1 MNEVLGRSQP
11 TCLPGTSLLSSL
23 PQGPMQGTGSTGAL
37 AVNGVKGSGH
47 DTLIA
52 FERGQRSEKPSL
64 TSSRTNQPLC
74 STCSITTGHFLP
86 PLSAILLSSC
96 QPSHLTQL
104 VFVSAVY
111 QEKWESGHLLLKHSL
126 CGRGGGNQTSIK

>member
-11 TCLPGTSLLSSL
+11 TCLPGTLLSSSL

-37 AVNGVKGSGH
+37 AVNGVRGRGH
-47 DTLIA
+47 DALIA
-52 FERGQRSEKPSL
+52 FEEISLDGQRSEKPSL
-64 TSSRTNQPLC
+64 TSSRTNQPVC

-96 QPSHLTQL
+96 QTSHLTKL
-104 VFVSAVY
+104 VYLYRLCTRKS
-111 QEKWESGHLLLKHSL
+111 EKVGTCSSSTHCVVVK
-126 CGRGGGNQTSIK
+126 